1 VTVLKP
7 EAYSHDLLSW
17 PGTPG
22 PVVGEAFL
30 YRAMPA
36 PYESTVLN
44 VPMDALVYAL
54 DWFSEDGPE
63 GRRVLH
69 QLTVPQAAAERIGL
83 AFTAF
88 ANAGDVVACAEAGGH
103 VVIEGN
109 REAWF
114 RGADRAVAG
123 SSRLPDVETLWAVR
137 CVARAQ
143 RRGADQRLGSSFPLF
158 LEWACTS

>member
-17 PGTPG
+17 PGTPA
-22 PVVGEAFL
+22 PVVGEASR
-30 YRAMPA
+30 YRAMPS
-36 PYESTVLN
+36 PHDTTVLN
-44 VPMDALVYAL
+44 IPMDAHVYAL
-54 DWFSEDGPE
+54 DWFSDDGSE

-69 QLTVPQAAAERIGL
+69 QLTVPQTAAERIGL

-109 REAWF
+109 RDACF
-114 RGADRAVAG
+114 RSADRAVAG
-123 SSRLPDVETLWAVR
+123 SLRLPDVETLWAVH

-143 RRGADQRLGSSFPLF
+143 RRGADQSLVSSFPLF
-158 LEWACTS
+158 LEWAYTL